1 LFIGRKYNYPI
12 ALEGALKLKE
22 ISYIHAE
29 GCAAGEMKH
38 GFIAMIDE
46 TFPTVCLA
54 MRDTTYEKMISNM
67 QEIKSR
73 RGPLLA
79 IVTEGDKEA
88 TALADNVIYT
98 PPNLDF
104 LQPIPAAV
112 VLQLFAYYVAV
123 ARGCEIDQP
132 RNLAKSVT
140 VE

>member
-1 LFIGRKYNYPI
+1 
-12 ALEGALKLKE
+12 
-22 ISYIHAE
+22 
-29 GCAAGEMKH
+29 
-38 GFIAMIDE
+38 
-46 TFPTVCLA
+46 
-54 MRDTTYEKMISNM
+54 M

-73 RGPLLA
+73 NGKIIA
-79 IVTEGDKEA
+79 VA
-88 TALADNVIYT
+88 TAGDTEVTAIADEVIYT
-98 PPNLDF
+98 PPNIDF